1 MFRNVPKNIFH
12 NVWKCAEKTISK
24 VIWAGKGALDAILSQ
39 DKKKIGDRFH
49 FQWHRRRL
57 NYQFSNY
64 VTDKI
69 NGSRVQPSLLGEGQ
83 RPDPGDGG
91 NRAYRW
97 RGCSRTVRL
106 GIPQQFRQRPVSFDT
121 RHTTAHSGTTG
132 WHNSLSTVVA
142 SATLVSNTAKIV
154 DRPPLRLRNWKH
166 VFLPSVHTPELLHNH
181 SLKLFDT
188 RISDR
193 KNWPPWADTNAL
205 LHNCLCTGP
214 RPHCRF
220 ITGR

>member
-49 FQWHRRRL
+49 FQWYRRRL

-91 NRAYRW
+91 NRAYFVICSAILTSLLTLQLISPWNSYFW
-97 RGCSRTVRL
+97 RVWWACARTSRKLCETTISSPEPSNLSRNESLGRVVR
-106 GIPQQFRQRPVSFDT
+106 
-121 RHTTAHSGTTG
+121 SG
-132 WHNSLSTVVA
+132 V
-142 SATLVSNTAKIV
+142 KI
-154 DRPPLRLRNWKH
+154 
-166 VFLPSVHTPELLHNH
+166 TQ
-181 SLKLFDT
+181 
-188 RISDR
+188 
-193 KNWPPWADTNAL
+193 
-205 LHNCLCTGP
+205 G
-214 RPHCRF
+214 
-220 ITGR
+220 